1 MLTGVLRDQL
11 LIDELQLGQNL
22 NQAIHEGRRS
32 DFGLLL
38 AMLSPDVQDQPWVA
52 DRLPEAPAS
61 KDWRQHFSLP
71 PVRPL
76 ECDAHSLERMAAYH
90 QAAEQGEQAACRLLD
105 CLNPE
110 ALIREQ
116 YQLDPQVL
124 DDMPLLAREKYLLAR
139 EGQHPRHS
147 ALDTLPPAAM
157 LDAIAGADALPELR
171 VHYYSSAA

>member
-38 AMLSPDVQDQPWVA
+38 ALLSPDVQDQPWVA

-71 PVRPL
+71 AARPL
-76 ECDAHSLERMAAYH
+76 ECDEQSPDRMAAYH
-90 QAAEQGEQAACRLLD
+90 QAAAQGGQAACRLLD
-105 CLNPE
+105 CLHPE
-110 ALIREQ
+110 ALVIEQ

-139 EGQHPRHS
+139 EGQRTQHG

-157 LDAIAGADALPELR
+157 LESIAGAEEMPALR